1 MHSAVCDKCWIIF
14 FYGLVFPFNF
24 FSNSQMRSDSLTT
37 TLITPAG
44 LCKNIKSC
52 DRNVLWNKLIEIL
65 SLLLSEC
72 LELTPKF
79 SVCGFEIQMLII
91 EINFFKTERPSNVVM
106 VMHNREEAGL
116 ANNVEELKEK
126 KKRKKLKWKDR
137 SKGSLVQEAVANKQI
152 I

>member
-1 MHSAVCDKCWIIF
+1 
-14 FYGLVFPFNF
+14 
-24 FSNSQMRSDSLTT
+24 
-37 TLITPAG
+37 
-44 LCKNIKSC
+44 
-52 DRNVLWNKLIEIL
+52 
-65 SLLLSEC
+65 
-72 LELTPKF
+72 
-79 SVCGFEIQMLII
+79 MLII